1 MNIVITG
8 ASTGFG
14 KSIAAKFAAAGHRLF
29 ISSRNAVKLYAA
41 VEDLMNHFPDT
52 VIKARPFDLS
62 KKEEA
67 RGFGQWI
74 LDQGA
79 VPDVLVNN
87 AGLFIPG
94 TVESEVDGTLE
105 TMIETNLYS
114 AYYLTRAVLPAM
126 VKQKSGLIV
135 NICSVASLQAYPNG
149 GAYSISKYALAGFTK
164 NLREEMK
171 GKGIKVTA
179 IYPGAAYTDS
189 WAKSGIERS
198 RFMEADDVAATIF
211 GLTQLSPKAVIEEII
226 MRPQLGDI

>member
-94 TVESEVDGTLE
+94 TVESEEDGTLE

>member
-1 MNIVITG
+1 
-8 ASTGFG
+8 
-14 KSIAAKFAAAGHRLF
+14 
-29 ISSRNAVKLYAA
+29 
-41 VEDLMNHFPDT
+41 
-52 VIKARPFDLS
+52 
-62 KKEEA
+62 
-67 RGFGQWI
+67 
-74 LDQGA
+74 
-79 VPDVLVNN
+79 LVNN

-94 TVESEVDGTLE
+94 TVESEEDGTLE

>member
-14 KSIAAKFAAAGHRLF
+14 KSVAAKFASAGYRLF

-62 KKEEA
+62 IKEEA
-67 RGFGQWI
+67 QGFGQWI

-94 TVESEVDGTLE
+94 TVETEEDGTLE
-105 TMIETNLYS
+105 KMIETNLYS
-114 AYYLTRAVLPAM
+114 AYYLTRALLPAM

-135 NICSVASLQAYPNG
+135 NICSVASLKAYPNG

-171 GKGIKVTA
+171 DKGIKVTA

-211 GLTQLSPKAVIEEII
+211 GLTQLSPKAVVEEII